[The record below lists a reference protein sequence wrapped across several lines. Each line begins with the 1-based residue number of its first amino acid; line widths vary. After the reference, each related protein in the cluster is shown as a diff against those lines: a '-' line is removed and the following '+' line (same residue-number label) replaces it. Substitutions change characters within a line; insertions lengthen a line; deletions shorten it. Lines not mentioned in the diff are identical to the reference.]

1 MISILRCGFDSR
13 HMVPFS
19 KYHNQGL
26 PHYLLLLI
34 KSSCYFYLNGKKQEI
49 PANTAILFNR
59 NRKIYYG
66 CSQPYYNDDWIHF
79 DISPEDT
86 ILSQLSIPF
95 DTPLYLPNISLLTSY
110 IRLMVQENSLASL
123 HQQKSLDL
131 LMRSLLYSL
140 DSQLH
145 HITTGENR
153 KYFFIFNDLRTSIQN
168 APYQTW
174 NLDELAA
181 SLHMSTSYFQHL
193 YKDFFGISCR
203 HDIIQARIELAKFYL
218 STTNMPVRA
227 VAAMTGYENE
237 LHFMRQFKKFTGMTP
252 TQHRNL
258 LS

>member
-13 HMVPFS
+13 HRVPFS
-19 KYHNQGL
+19 KFHNQGL

-34 KSSCYFYLNGKKQEI
+34 KSPCYFYLEGKKENI

-59 NRKIYYG
+59 NRQICYG
-66 CSQPYYNDDWIHF
+66 CDHPPYNDDWVHF
-79 DISPEDT
+79 DLSQED
-86 ILSQLSIPF
+86 SFFNQLSIPF

-110 IRLMVQENSLASL
+110 IRLMVQENSLSSP
-123 HQQKSLDL
+123 HRKQSLDL
-131 LMRSLLYSL
+131 LMRGLLYSL

-145 HITTGENR
+145 HTATGENK
-153 KYFFIFNDLRTSIQN
+153 KYFFTFNELRTSIHN

-181 SLHMSTSYFQHL
+181 SFHMSTSYFQHL

-227 VAAMTGYENE
+227 VAAMTGYDNE

-252 TQHRNL
+252 TQHRTL